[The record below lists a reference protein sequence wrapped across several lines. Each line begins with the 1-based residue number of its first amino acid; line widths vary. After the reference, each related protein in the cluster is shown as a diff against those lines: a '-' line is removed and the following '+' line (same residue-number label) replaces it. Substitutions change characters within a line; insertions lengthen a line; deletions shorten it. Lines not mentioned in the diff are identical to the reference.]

1 MNVFHTIYYINL
13 DRSKDRREYMEK
25 TFSNLHRVE
34 GVDGRNLKIEK
45 SVLKRCKM
53 SVFQIGCLHSHFKA
67 IKTAYDNG
75 DEEALI
81 MEDDIH
87 IDFINNWE
95 KNITQ
100 IVKNKPKDAD
110 CIQLHC
116 SNLKQVKKILKMC
129 SDYNEWKKGRFS
141 TGCYYITRK
150 GMNEILKLG
159 LNYIPNYFC
168 PADHFIYKK
177 IKTYNYT
184 RPLFNLNERD
194 STLIWQKKFRINY
207 DKKLFKGY
215 FANINLLKRIRRNI
229 SFLQN
234 KINENI
240 KIFKITKNLRKK
252 HQIKIKLVKLM
263 QKFIINNKRFDRII
277 S

>member
-1 MNVFHTIYYINL
+1 MNVFHTCYYINL
-13 DRSKDRREYMEK
+13 ERSKDRRQYMEK
-25 TFSNLHRVE
+25 TFSNLHRIE

-45 SVLKRCKM
+45 QVLKRCKM
-53 SVFQIGCLHSHFKA
+53 NVFQIGCLHSHFKA

-87 IDFINNWE
+87 IDFINKWE
-95 KNITQ
+95 KNIAQ
-100 IVKNKPKDAD
+100 IVKNKPKDAE
-110 CIQLHC
+110 CIQLYC
-116 SNLKQVKKILKMC
+116 SNIKEIKKMLKM
-129 SDYNEWKKGRFS
+129 SSNYNEWKKGRFS

-150 GMNEILKLG
+150 GMNEILKFG

-168 PADHFIYKK
+168 PADHFIYSK

-194 STLIWQKKFRINY
+194 TTLIMEKKIRINK
-207 DKKLFKGY
+207 DKKLYRKY
-215 FANINLLKRIRRNI
+215 FVNIDLLKRIRRNI

-234 KINENI
+234 KINDNM
-240 KIFKITKNLRKK
+240 KIFKRTKNLRKK

-263 QKFIINNKRFDRII
+263 RKFIINNKRFDRKI